1 MSQAQKY
8 LEMAA
13 RAAMRSAGDVEPNP
27 MVGAVVV
34 KDGEV
39 VGIGHHRRFG
49 DLHAERDALRNC
61 NMRGVDVRGAEM
73 YVTLE
78 PCSHVGKQPP
88 CVNAVIEA
96 GIRKVV
102 MARRDPNPV
111 SGGGLERLRD
121 AGVAVEVCDESA
133 MAIAVSNSFVRN
145 VAPAAGKQGL
155 PWVVAKWAQ
164 TIDGRIATR
173 TGESKWI
180 SNPLSR
186 RRVHNLR
193 ARMDAIVTG
202 IGTVID
208 DDPMLTA
215 RDVSRVRRMAKRVV
229 LDSRMRIRLL
239 SKLVKSAEEAPL
251 IVMTTRE
258 MLASEEGK
266 AKRLALSE
274 LGVEVCA
281 CDGVSERVDV
291 SRALMMLKSEY
302 GCTNVMIES
311 GPTLLGSLFE
321 ADVVDEAIVY
331 IAPLVL
337 GDDEAYPSVCGRRAP
352 TLAAARRLDLLRVKR
367 LRGDL
372 ELWYRRAEL

>member
-8 LEMAA
+8 LDMAA
-13 RAAMRSAGDVEPNP
+13 RAAMRAAGDVEPNP

-49 DLHAERDALRNC
+49 NLHAERDALRNC
-61 NMRGVDVRGAEM
+61 KARGVDVRGAEM

-88 CVNAVIEA
+88 CVDAVIEA

-111 SGGGLERLRD
+111 SSGGLEKLRD
-121 AGVAVEVCDESA
+121 AGVVVEVCDESA

-145 VAPAAGKQGL
+145 VAPAPGKQGL

-186 RRVHNLR
+186 RRVHTLR

-229 LDSRMRIRLL
+229 LDSRMRIRLT
-239 SKLVKSAEEAPL
+239 SKLVQSAEEAPL

-258 MLASEEGK
+258 MLVSEEGK

-274 LGVEVCA
+274 MGVDVCA
-281 CDGVSERVDV
+281 CDGMAEQVDV
-291 SRALMMLKSEY
+291 SRALMLLKSEY

-331 IAPLVL
+331 VAPLVL

-352 TLAAARRLDLLRVKR
+352 TLAAARRLELLRVKR

-372 ELWYRRAEL
+372 ELWYRRAES